1 METNITKVWIDE
13 TAVYIKTIDDK
24 VFSHQFADFPLLR
37 NATPAQRADFRTGKI
52 GIRWESIDEDL
63 SYRGFMKKD
72 KSSLLK

>member
-1 METNITKVWIDE
+1 METSVTKVWVDE
-13 TAVYIKTIDDK
+13 TAVYIKTIDGK

-37 NATPAQRADFRTGKI
+37 NATPAQRADFQADNI

-72 KSSLLK
+72 KCRLLK